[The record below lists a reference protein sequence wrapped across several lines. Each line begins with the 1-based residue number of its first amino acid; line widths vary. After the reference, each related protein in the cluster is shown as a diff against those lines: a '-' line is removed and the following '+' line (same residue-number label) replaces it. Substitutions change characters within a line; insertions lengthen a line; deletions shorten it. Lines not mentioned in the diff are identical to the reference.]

1 MKQPRENK
9 PAAPTREKKQATL
22 FLAVLPIIVM
32 MALLGIGFVTFDLPA
47 EPMIITAAIVAGI
60 VAIYLGYTYDDIMH
74 SVSEKIAKVM
84 PALLILITVGFMI
97 GAWMAGGTIPMIIY
111 YGLEI
116 ISPQFLYVTALIVTS
131 LVAVAT
137 GTSWGAA
144 GTIGVA
150 FMGVALGMDG
160 VNIAIV
166 AGAVVSGA
174 YFGDKLS
181 PLSDTTNLAAAAT
194 QVNLFEHIRHLLY
207 TTVPSWITAA
217 VVFTVVGLQIDAP
230 AGITSPKVAEINSA
244 LSSGFTWN
252 LWLLVPVLVVLVG
265 SMLKKPTIPVML
277 LASALAMI
285 NALVFQGISV
295 ADTVG
300 SVVGGFDVSMITGAG
315 FDAETVVSDIPTLLN
330 RGGMSSMMGTLLI
343 AFCAIAFAGVISVT
357 KSLDLIINKLLS
369 LAKSTGSLILATIA
383 IGVTTIATTC
393 NGQISI
399 LMPGE
404 LLRGAYIQRGL
415 HPKNL
420 GRTVEDSATIIEPIL
435 PWTAAGAYMA
445 GTLGVATLDY
455 LPWAILCW
463 TGIIFATI
471 WGFTGFGIA
480 KLSPEEQAVMLAE
493 IDAETT
499 AAPTAEPEP
508 VA

>member
-1 MKQPRENK
+1 M
-9 PAAPTREKKQATL
+9 TRPQERTPQKKQATL
-22 FLAVLPIIVM
+22 LHAVLPIVVM
-32 MALLGIGFVTFDLPA
+32 MALLGVGYIIFDLPA
-47 EPMIITAAIVAGI
+47 EPMIIVAAVVAGI
-60 VAIYLGYTYDDIMH
+60 IAIYLGYTYSEIMD
-74 SVSEKIAKVM
+74 SVAEKIAKVM
-84 PALLILITVGFMI
+84 PALLILVTVGLMI

-116 ISPQFLYVTALIVTS
+116 ISPQYLYVTALVVTS
-131 LVAVAT
+131 LVAAST

-150 FMGVALGMDG
+150 FMGVAIGMDG
-160 VNIAIV
+160 INLAVV

-181 PLSDTTNLAAAAT
+181 PLSDTTNLAAAVT
-194 QVNLFEHIRHLLY
+194 QVNLFEHIKHLLY
-207 TTVPSWITAA
+207 TTVPSWITAG
-217 VVFTVVGLQIDAP
+217 VVFLVVGLRIDAP
-230 AGITSPKVAEINSA
+230 EGVGSAKVAEINSA
-244 LSSGFTWN
+244 LSAGFDWN
-252 LWLLVPVLVVLVG
+252 IWLLVPVLVVLVG
-265 SMLKKPTIPVML
+265 SMMKKPTIPVML

-285 NALVFQGISV
+285 NALVFQGISL
-295 ADTVG
+295 ADTIG
-300 SVVGGFDVSMITGAG
+300 SIVGGFDISMITGAG
-315 FDAETVVSDIPTLLN
+315 FDAENVVEDIPTLLN

-343 AFCAIAFAGVISVT
+343 AFIAIAFAGVLSVT
-357 KSLDLIINKLLS
+357 KSLDLIIDKLLG

-383 IGVTTIATTC
+383 IGLTTIATTC

-404 LLRGAYIQRGL
+404 LLRGAYIKRGL

-463 TGIIFATI
+463 TGIVFATI
-471 WGFTGFGIA
+471 WGYTGFGIA
-480 KLSPEEQAVMLAE
+480 KLTPEEQATMLAE
-493 IDAETT
+493 IEAKNQTAGGEVETP
-499 AAPTAEPEP
+499 A
-508 VA
+508 V